1 MIVIVD
7 YKTANLGSIVNM
19 FKRIG
24 APARVAEKPAD
35 LLGASRILL
44 PGIGHFDT
52 CARNLRSA
60 GFASALEEPVLHDR
74 IPLLGIC
81 VGAQLLTRGSEEGDE
96 SGLGWIDALTQ
107 RFPALDV
114 ADYKVPH
121 MGWNIATPRQAHPLF
136 AGFDK
141 SPRFYFVHSFCMQCV
156 HPASVLATTTHGVEF
171 SSGIVK
177 DNMAGLQFHPEKSHR
192 FGMQLLSNFAQ
203 TPATTA

>member
-24 APARVAEKPAD
+24 APARVAEKPTD
-35 LLGASRILL
+35 LQGASRILL

-60 GFASALEEPVLHDR
+60 GFASALKEPVLRDR

-96 SGLGWIDALTQ
+96 PGLGWIDALTQ
-107 RFPALDV
+107 RFPPLDM

-121 MGWNIATPRQAHPLF
+121 MGWNIAVPRREHVLF

-141 SPRFYFVHSFCMQCV
+141 PPRFYFVHSFCMRCAE
-156 HPASVLATTTHGVEF
+156 PDSVLATTTHGVEF
-171 SSGIVK
+171 ASGIVK
-177 DNMAGLQFHPEKSHR
+177 DNVAGLQFHPEKSHR
-192 FGMQLLSNFAQ
+192 FGMQLLRNFA
-203 TPATTA
+203 PAPAAAA